1 MSVTTDLVF
10 VTPIREAAQ
19 RFADIFETGQ
29 HSTFAAHGTLSWR
42 PEEMEANGSYVSG
55 THVFHMGVNHLDLEM
70 MEKIEEGPWPDGTML
85 YVWHEFYQTP
95 TITTWTR
102 GTRTRVEGEPDRW

>member
-10 VTPIREAAQ
+10 VTPTRDAAQ

-29 HSTFAAHGTLSWR
+29 HSTFAGHGTRSWR
-42 PEEMEANGSYVSG
+42 PEEMKANGSYVSG
-55 THVFHMGVNHLDLEM
+55 SHVFHLGVNHLDMDVVDKVTAE
-70 MEKIEEGPWPDGTML
+70 PWPDGTVL

-95 TITTWTR
+95 TVTLWHGGAHTH
-102 GTRTRVEGEPDRW
+102 EGEPDRW